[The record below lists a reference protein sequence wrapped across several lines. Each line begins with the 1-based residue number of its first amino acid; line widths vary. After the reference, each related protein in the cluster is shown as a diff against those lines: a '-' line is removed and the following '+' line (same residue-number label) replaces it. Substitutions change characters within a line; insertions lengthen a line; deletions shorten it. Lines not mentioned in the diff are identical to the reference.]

1 MRLLMTFAA
10 LVAGSA
16 LAAGSSTEL
25 ATGQLW
31 ELTFTSKDGLSTRT
45 SVRLTNPV
53 PPAPDAGDA
62 PGVQFYNLEDLFSGG
77 WLVLVPSQGQL
88 DATLMGIN
96 SLQCFTS
103 WQAGAAV
110 SKGYFLRGT
119 VDSNRQ
125 LLTAA
130 AQRATTLEPPS
141 RAQVLDSLK
150 PLSNGTCT
158 IKRLR

>member
-1 MRLLMTFAA
+1 MRLLMTVAV

-16 LAAGSSTEL
+16 VAAGADL

-45 SVRLTNPV
+45 SVRLTNSV
-53 PPAPDAGDA
+53 PPAASVQDAA
-62 PGVQFYNLEDLFSGG
+62 EVQFYNLEDLFSGG
-77 WLVLVPSQGQL
+77 WLALTPSQGQL
-88 DATLMGIN
+88 DATLMGVN

-103 WQAGAAV
+103 WRAGAAV
-110 SKGYFLRGT
+110 SEGYFLRGT
-119 VDSNRQ
+119 VDGNSR

-141 RAQVLDSLK
+141 RSQVLDSLK